1 MQRMIKEGVRE
12 VNKPYTRL
20 LEEISKRE
28 IKHKAIQKEL
38 GIAKCTLSVKLHGS
52 RNANFSLEQ
61 AIAIQQK
68 FFPDVPIEELFKR

>member
-1 MQRMIKEGVRE
+1 MQQATKEGVRK
-12 VNKPYTRL
+12 VDKPYTRL

-38 GIAKCTLSVKLHGS
+38 GITKCTLSVKLHGK
-52 RNANFSLEQ
+52 RNASFTLEQ

-68 FFPDVPIEELFKR
+68 FFHDVTIEELFKR

>member
-1 MQRMIKEGVRE
+1 MD
-12 VNKPYTRL
+12 KPYARL

-28 IKHKAIQKEL
+28 IKRKAIRKEL
-38 GIAKCTLSVKLHGS
+38 GITKCTLSVKLHGR
-52 RNANFSLEQ
+52 RNASFSLEQ

>member
-1 MQRMIKEGVRE
+1 MQQVIKEGVRE

-38 GIAKCTLSVKLHGS
+38 GITKCTLSVKLHGK
-52 RNANFSLEQ
+52 RNASFTLEQ

-68 FFPDVPIEELFKR
+68 FFPDVTIEELFKR

>member
-1 MQRMIKEGVRE
+1 MD
-12 VNKPYTRL
+12 KPYARL

-38 GIAKCTLSVKLHGS
+38 GIAKCTLSVKLHGK
-52 RNANFSLEQ
+52 RNASFSLEQ